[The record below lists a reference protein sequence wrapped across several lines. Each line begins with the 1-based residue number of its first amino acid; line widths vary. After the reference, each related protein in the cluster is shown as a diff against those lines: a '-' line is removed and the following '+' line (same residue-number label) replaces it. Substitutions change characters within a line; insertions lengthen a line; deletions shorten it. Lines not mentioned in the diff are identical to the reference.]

1 MAIDLDAYRKQSRE
15 TWGQMAAGWE
25 DRREWLM
32 AITGRVNDWLVD
44 KADAQP
50 GQTILEIAA
59 GAGGPGFPVAGRGGE
74 KGRVISTDFTPE
86 MVGVARAHRGTRGGA
101 KGGYR
106 GHGGAG
112 K

>member
-50 GQTILEIAA
+50 GQTILESAA
-59 GAGGPGFPVAGRGGE
+59 GDGGPGFPRGGTGGGGGGGVSPPLHPGDGG
-74 KGRVISTDFTPE
+74 GRPGQRE
-86 MVGVARAHRGTRGGA
+86 HPR
-101 KGGYR
+101 
-106 GHGGAG
+106 
-112 K
+112 